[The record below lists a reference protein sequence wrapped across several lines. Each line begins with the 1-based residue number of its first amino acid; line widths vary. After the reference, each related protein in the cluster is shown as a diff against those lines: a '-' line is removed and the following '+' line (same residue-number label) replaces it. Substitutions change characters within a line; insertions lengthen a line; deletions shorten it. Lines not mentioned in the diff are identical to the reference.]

1 MAALI
6 REAIDET
13 VERHAPKPRSLGV
26 GASGS
31 RDTARRAGDVRPEP
45 RPWR

>member
-13 VERHAPKPRSLGV
+13 IERHAPKPRSLGIA
-26 GASGS
+26 ASGS
-31 RDTARRAGDVRPEP
+31 HDPARRAGDVRPEP